1 MPSPSDATRT
11 LAFRPPRETPTDR
24 EPFFRRP
31 GRVPATFTLVGSMA
45 GTRIFAPM
53 VRPSRNAVDGRP
65 VAPFPDR
72 RLNRRQ
78 TVVHLP

>member
-1 MPSPSDATRT
+1 M
-11 LAFRPPRETPTDR
+11 PRELWRSALPGRRRRTGS
-24 EPFFRRP
+24 PFFRRP